1 MRVVYHLPL
10 SPFARKVRLA
20 LAEKK
25 LEFELRVERVWER
38 RENFL
43 AINPAGDVPVLID
56 DDGTILADSVA
67 ITEYLEETVPQP
79 ALHGQDA
86 KERAEVRRLV
96 AWFDRK
102 FNAEV
107 TDNLVGEKVVKRM
120 QRIGGPDT
128 LAIRAGI
135 MNIGYHL
142 QYISFLVERRNW
154 LAGERLSLADL
165 TAAAHLSCVDYLGD
179 VPWAKY
185 EEAKNWYARI
195 KSRPSFRPLLADQIP
210 GLLPAPVYANLDF

>member
-154 LAGERLSLADL
+154 LAGERLSFADL

>member
-1 MRVVYHLPL
+1 MRVLYHLPL
-10 SPFARKVRLA
+10 SPFSRKVRLA

-43 AINPAGDVPVLID
+43 ALNPAGDVPVLV
-56 DDGTILADSVA
+56 DGETILVDSVA
-67 ITEYLEETVPQP
+67 ICEFLEETQP
-79 ALHGQDA
+79 EPRLHGHDA
-86 KERAEVRRLV
+86 LERAEVRRLV

-107 TDNLVGEKVVKRM
+107 TDNLVGEKVVKRL

-142 QYISFLVERRNW
+142 QYIGFLVERRNW
-154 LAGERLSLADL
+154 LAGDELTFADL
-165 TAAAHLSCVDYLGD
+165 AAAAHLSCVDYLGD
-179 VPWAKY
+179 VPWAKH

-210 GLLPAPVYANLDF
+210 GLLPAAVYANLDF

>member
-1 MRVVYHLPL
+1 MRVLYHLPL
-10 SPFARKVRLA
+10 SPFSRKVRLT

-25 LEFELRVERVWER
+25 LECELRIERVWER

-43 AINPAGDVPVLID
+43 ALNPAGDVPVLV
-56 DDGTILADSVA
+56 DGETILVDSVA
-67 ITEYLEETVPQP
+67 ICEFLEETQP
-79 ALHGQDA
+79 EPRLHGRDA
-86 KERAEVRRLV
+86 LERAEVRRLV

-102 FNAEV
+102 FNFEV
-107 TDNLVGEKVVKRM
+107 TDNLVGEKVVKRL

-142 QYISFLVERRNW
+142 QYIGFLVERRNW
-154 LAGERLSLADL
+154 LAGDQLTFADL

-179 VPWAKY
+179 VPWAKH

-210 GLLPAPVYANLDF
+210 GLLPAAVYANLDF

>member
-1 MRVVYHLPL
+1 MRVLYHLPL
-10 SPFARKVRLA
+10 SPFSRKIRLA

-25 LEFELRVERVWER
+25 LEFELRLEKTWER
-38 RENFL
+38 REAFL
-43 AINPAGDVPVLID
+43 AINPAGDVPVLAEE
-56 DDGTILADSVA
+56 DGTVFADSWA
-67 ITEYLEETVPQP
+67 IAEYLEETVPTP
-79 ALHGQDA
+79 SLHGRDA

-154 LAGERLSLADL
+154 LAGDRLSFADL

>member
-1 MRVVYHLPL
+1 MRVLYHLPL
-10 SPFARKVRLA
+10 SPFSRKVRLA

-25 LEFELRVERVWER
+25 LECELRIERVWER

-43 AINPAGDVPVLID
+43 ALNPAGDVPVLV
-56 DDGTILADSVA
+56 DGETILVDSVA
-67 ITEYLEETVPQP
+67 ICEFLEETQP
-79 ALHGQDA
+79 EPRLHGRDA
-86 KERAEVRRLV
+86 LERAEVRRLV

-102 FNAEV
+102 FNFEV
-107 TDNLVGEKVVKRM
+107 TDNLVGEKVVKRL

-142 QYISFLVERRNW
+142 QYIGFLVERRNW
-154 LAGERLSLADL
+154 LAGDQLTFADL

-179 VPWAKY
+179 VPWAKH

-210 GLLPAPVYANLDF
+210 GLLPAAVYANLDF

>member
-154 LAGERLSLADL
+154 LAGDRLSFADL

>member
-43 AINPAGDVPVLID
+43 ALNPAGDVPVMVD

-67 ITEYLEETVPQP
+67 ITEYLEETMPEP
-79 ALHGQDA
+79 SLHGRDA

-102 FNAEV
+102 FNTEV
-107 TDNLVGEKVVKRM
+107 TDNLVGEKVVKRL

-142 QYISFLVERRNW
+142 QYIAFLVERRNW
-154 LAGERLSLADL
+154 LAGEIFSLADL

-179 VPWAKY
+179 VPWAKF

-195 KSRPSFRPLLADQIP
+195 KSRPSFRPLLQDQIP

>member
-154 LAGERLSLADL
+154 LAGDRLSLADL

>member
-1 MRVVYHLPL
+1 MRVLYHLPL
-10 SPFARKVRLA
+10 SPFSRTVRLA

-25 LEFELRVERVWER
+25 LEFELRIERVWER
-38 RENFL
+38 RESFL
-43 AINPAGDVPVLID
+43 ALNPAGDVPVLV
-56 DDGTILADSVA
+56 DGETILVDSVA
-67 ITEYLEETVPQP
+67 ICEFLEETAAEPR
-79 ALHGQDA
+79 LHGRDPHA
-86 KERAEVRRLV
+86 RAEVRRLV

-107 TDNLVGEKVVKRM
+107 TDNLVGEKVVKRL

-142 QYISFLVERRNW
+142 QYIGFLVERRNW
-154 LAGERLSLADL
+154 LAGDALSYADL
-165 TAAAHLSCVDYLGD
+165 AAAAHLSCVDYLGD
-179 VPWAKY
+179 VPWSKY

-210 GLLPAPVYANLDF
+210 GLLPAAVYANLDF